1 MRQLDHSQ
9 TNEPASNQQTG
20 KQPAYVN
27 EQHALLAAIV
37 NSSDD
42 AIISSD
48 LSGNILSWNH
58 AAEILFGYTATAI
71 YQRPFASLFPAGQL
85 PDHLSLIK
93 LMQQGAS
100 IGHFETMRRCQD
112 GTELPVA
119 LTISAMRDE
128 GGNII
133 GLSLIARDFS
143 VGYRMAARL
152 TQSERYFRQVVDA
165 APNAMVMIDRH
176 GLIEMVN
183 SQTESIFGYTRTE
196 LLGKPLEILIPS
208 RFQRHHPSQRTGYFA
223 NPISRV
229 MGRGRELYGLRK
241 DGTEFPV
248 EIGLNPIETAD
259 GIKVLSAIVDITER
273 KRQEE
278 RFRLV
283 VEAAPNAMVMIDS
296 QGKIEMVNAQTET
309 IFGYEREE
317 LLGQPMEVLI
327 PERFRH
333 HHPGL
338 RSHFFTQPSSR
349 SMGTGRDLFGLRKDG
364 TEFPVEIGLNPIETA
379 DGLKVLSAIVDISE
393 RKRLEERFRLVVE
406 AAPNAMVMIDGRG
419 IIEMVNA
426 QTEHLFAYPRDELL
440 GQPMEMLIPARFR
453 SQHPDLRVHYFT
465 SPSTRAMGSGR
476 DLFGLRKD
484 GSEFQIEIGLNPIHT
499 ADGLKVLSAIV
510 DISERKRFTDELSR
524 RNQELNNFAYV
535 ASHDLKSPLRGVD
548 QLATWLTED
557 LAGKIDD
564 ETNEHLRLMRIRIKR
579 MERLLDDLLLYFRAG
594 QLGGSVEHID
604 FAELVRDV
612 FELCCPD
619 QSFRLE
625 LQGEFP
631 RCHTHK
637 VPLELVFRN
646 LMSNA
651 IKHHDTKKG
660 CIVVRSMPN
669 EQWLE
674 FSVSDDGPGIPAEHT
689 ERVFAMFQT
698 LRPRDEVEGSGMGLA
713 IIKKTIESLG
723 GSIRLSAN
731 QPRGTVFS
739 FTWPRNMAEAL

>member
-9 TNEPASNQQTG
+9 NNEQASTQQSG

-128 GGNII
+128 GDNII

-143 VGYRMAARL
+143 VGYRIAARL
-152 TQSERYFRQVVDA
+152 TQSERHFRQVVDA
-165 APNAMVMIDRH
+165 APNAMVMIDRR

-183 SQTESIFGYTRTE
+183 SQAETIFGYTRTE

-208 RFQRHHPSQRTGYFA
+208 RFQRHHPSLRTGYFA

-296 QGKIEMVNAQTET
+296 
-309 IFGYEREE
+309 
-317 LLGQPMEVLI
+317 
-327 PERFRH
+327 
-333 HHPGL
+333 
-338 RSHFFTQPSSR
+338 
-349 SMGTGRDLFGLRKDG
+349 
-364 TEFPVEIGLNPIETA
+364 
-379 DGLKVLSAIVDISE
+379 
-393 RKRLEERFRLVVE
+393 
-406 AAPNAMVMIDGRG
+406 RG
-419 IIEMVNA
+419 MIEMVNA
-426 QTEHLFAYPRDELL
+426 QTEHLFGYPRAELL

-453 SQHPDLRVHYFT
+453 SQHPDLRAQYFT

-476 DLFGLRKD
+476 DLFGLHKD
-484 GSEFQIEIGLNPIHT
+484 GSEFQIEIGLNPIQT

-564 ETNEHLRLMRIRIKR
+564 ETNEHLRLMRMRIKR

-594 QLGGSVEHID
+594 QLGGAVEHID
-604 FAELVRDV
+604 FADLVRDV

-674 FSVSDDGPGIPAEHT
+674 FSVSDDGPGIPAKHT

-731 QPRGTVFS
+731 QPRGAVFN

>member
-1 MRQLDHSQ
+1 MNQLDQ
-9 TNEPASNQQTG
+9 NDTASNR
-20 KQPAYVN
+20 PSNCVN

-37 NSSDD
+37 ASADD
-42 AIISSD
+42 AIIGSD

-58 AAEILFGYTATAI
+58 AAEILFGYSVTAI
-71 YQRPFASLFPAGQL
+71 YQRPFTSLFPSGQL

-93 LMQQGAS
+93 LLQQGAS

-119 LTISAMRDE
+119 LTISAIRDE
-128 GGNII
+128 GDNII

-143 VGYRMAARL
+143 VGYRIAARL
-152 TQSERYFRQVVDA
+152 TQSERHFRQVVDA
-165 APNAMVMIDRH
+165 APNAMVMIDRR

-183 SQTESIFGYTRTE
+183 TQAETIFGYTRSE

-208 RFQRHHPSQRTGYFA
+208 RFQRHHPSLRTGYFA
-223 NPISRV
+223 NPVSRT
-229 MGRGRELYGLRK
+229 MGQGRELYGLRK

-248 EIGLNPIETAD
+248 EIGLNPIETTD

-296 QGKIEMVNAQTET
+296 QGKIEMVNAQTEA
-309 IFGYEREE
+309 IFGYAREE

-327 PERFRH
+327 PARFRA

-338 RSHFFTQPSSR
+338 RSNFFTQPSSR
-349 SMGTGRDLFGLRKDG
+349 SMGSGRDLFGLRKDG
-364 TEFPVEIGLNPIETA
+364 SEFPVEIGLNPIETA
-379 DGLKVLSAIVDISE
+379 DGIKVLSAIVDISE
-393 RKRLEERFRLVVE
+393 RKRQEERFRLVVE
-406 AAPNAMVMIDGRG
+406 AAPNAMVMIDSLGK
-419 IIEMVNA
+419 IEMVNA
-426 QTEHLFAYPRDELL
+426 QTEHLFGYQREELL
-440 GQPMEMLIPARFR
+440 GQPMEILIPARFR
-453 SQHPDLRVHYFT
+453 PQHPGLRSSYFA
-465 SPSTRAMGSGR
+465 SPSTRAMGTGR
-476 DLFGLRKD
+476 DLFGVRKD
-484 GSEFQIEIGLNPIHT
+484 GSEFQIEIGLNPIQT

-524 RNQELNNFAYV
+524 RNQELNSFAYV

-564 ETNEHLRLMRIRIKR
+564 ETNEHLRLMRMRIKR
-579 MERLLDDLLLYFRAG
+579 MEKLLDDLLLYFRAG
-594 QLGGSVEHID
+594 QSGGSVERID
-604 FAELVRDV
+604 VAELVRDV
-612 FELCCPD
+612 FDLCCSD
-619 QSFRLE
+619 KSFRLE

-631 RCHTHK
+631 RYHTHK

-646 LMSNA
+646 LISNS
-651 IKHHDTKKG
+651 IKHHDTRQG
-660 CIVVRSMPN
+660 CIVVQAIPN
-669 EQWLE
+669 DQWLE
-674 FSVSDDGPGIPAEHT
+674 FAVCDDGPGIAPEHR

-723 GSIRLSAN
+723 GSIALSDN
-731 QPRGTVFS
+731 QPRGAIFR
-739 FTWPRNMAEAL
+739 FTWPRKTVEA

>member
-1 MRQLDHSQ
+1 MNQLDQ
-9 TNEPASNQQTG
+9 NDTASNR
-20 KQPAYVN
+20 PSNCVN

-37 NSSDD
+37 ASADD
-42 AIISSD
+42 AIIGSD

-58 AAEILFGYTATAI
+58 AAEILFGYSVTAI
-71 YQRPFASLFPAGQL
+71 YQRPFTSLFPSGQL

-93 LMQQGAS
+93 LLQQGAS

-119 LTISAMRDE
+119 LTISAIRDE
-128 GGNII
+128 GDNII

-143 VGYRMAARL
+143 VGYRIAARL
-152 TQSERYFRQVVDA
+152 TQSERHFRQVVDA
-165 APNAMVMIDRH
+165 APNAMVMIDRR

-183 SQTESIFGYTRTE
+183 TQAETIFGYTRSE

-208 RFQRHHPSQRTGYFA
+208 RFQRHHPSLRTGYFA
-223 NPISRV
+223 NPVSRT
-229 MGRGRELYGLRK
+229 MGQGRELYGLRK

-248 EIGLNPIETAD
+248 EIGLNPIETTD

-296 QGKIEMVNAQTET
+296 QGKIEMVNAQTEA
-309 IFGYEREE
+309 IFGYAREE

-327 PERFRH
+327 PARFRA

-338 RSHFFTQPSSR
+338 RSNFFTQPSSR
-349 SMGTGRDLFGLRKDG
+349 SMGSGRDLFGLRKDG
-364 TEFPVEIGLNPIETA
+364 SEFPVEIGLNPIETA
-379 DGLKVLSAIVDISE
+379 DGIKVLSAIVDISE
-393 RKRLEERFRLVVE
+393 RKRQEERFRLVVE
-406 AAPNAMVMIDGRG
+406 AAPNAMVMIDSLGK
-419 IIEMVNA
+419 IEMVNA
-426 QTEHLFAYPRDELL
+426 QTEHLFGYQREELL
-440 GQPMEMLIPARFR
+440 GQPMEILIPARFR
-453 SQHPDLRVHYFT
+453 PQHPGLRSSYFA
-465 SPSTRAMGSGR
+465 SPSTRAMGTGR

-484 GSEFQIEIGLNPIHT
+484 GSEFQIEIGLNPIQT

-524 RNQELNNFAYV
+524 RNQELNSFAYV

-564 ETNEHLRLMRIRIKR
+564 ETNEHLRLMRMRIKR
-579 MERLLDDLLLYFRAG
+579 MEKLLDDLLLYFRAG
-594 QLGGSVEHID
+594 QSGGSVERID
-604 FAELVRDV
+604 VAELVRDV
-612 FELCCPD
+612 FDLCCSD
-619 QSFRLE
+619 KSFRLE

-631 RCHTHK
+631 RYHTHK

-646 LMSNA
+646 LISNS
-651 IKHHDTKKG
+651 IKHHDTRQG
-660 CIVVRSMPN
+660 CIVVQAIPN
-669 EQWLE
+669 DQWLE
-674 FSVSDDGPGIPAEHT
+674 FAVCDDGPGIAPEHR

-723 GSIRLSAN
+723 GSIALSDN
-731 QPRGTVFS
+731 QPRGAIFR
-739 FTWPRNMAEAL
+739 FTWPRKTVEA

>member
-1 MRQLDHSQ
+1 MNQLDQ
-9 TNEPASNQQTG
+9 NDTASNR
-20 KQPAYVN
+20 PSNCVN

-37 NSSDD
+37 ASADD
-42 AIISSD
+42 AIIGSD

-58 AAEILFGYTATAI
+58 AAEILFGYSVTAI
-71 YQRPFASLFPAGQL
+71 YQRPFTSLFPSGQL

-93 LMQQGAS
+93 LLQQGAS

-119 LTISAMRDE
+119 LTISAIRDE
-128 GGNII
+128 GDNII

-143 VGYRMAARL
+143 VGYRIAARL
-152 TQSERYFRQVVDA
+152 TQSERHFRQVVDA
-165 APNAMVMIDRH
+165 APNAMVMIDRR

-183 SQTESIFGYTRTE
+183 TQAETIFGYTRSE

-208 RFQRHHPSQRTGYFA
+208 RFQRHHPSLRTGYFA
-223 NPISRV
+223 NPVSRT
-229 MGRGRELYGLRK
+229 MGQGRELYGLRK

-248 EIGLNPIETAD
+248 EIGLNPIETTD
-259 GIKVLSAIVDITER
+259 GIKVLSAIVDISER

-296 QGKIEMVNAQTET
+296 QGKIEMVNAQTEA
-309 IFGYEREE
+309 IFGYAREE

-327 PERFRH
+327 PTRFRA

-338 RSHFFTQPSSR
+338 RSNFFTQPSSR
-349 SMGTGRDLFGLRKDG
+349 SMGSGRDLFGLRKDG
-364 TEFPVEIGLNPIETA
+364 SEFPVEIGLNPIETA
-379 DGLKVLSAIVDISE
+379 DGIKVLSAIVDISE
-393 RKRLEERFRLVVE
+393 RKRQEERFRLVVE
-406 AAPNAMVMIDGRG
+406 AAPNAMVMIDSLGK
-419 IIEMVNA
+419 IEMVNA
-426 QTEHLFAYPRDELL
+426 QTEHLFGYQREELL
-440 GQPMEMLIPARFR
+440 GQPMEILIPARFR
-453 SQHPDLRVHYFT
+453 PQHPGLRSSYFA
-465 SPSTRAMGSGR
+465 SPSTRAMGTGR

-484 GSEFQIEIGLNPIHT
+484 GSEFQIEIGLNPIQT

-524 RNQELNNFAYV
+524 RNQELNSFAYV

-564 ETNEHLRLMRIRIKR
+564 ETNEHLRLMRMRIKR
-579 MERLLDDLLLYFRAG
+579 MEKLLDDLLLYFRAG
-594 QLGGSVEHID
+594 QSGGSVERID
-604 FAELVRDV
+604 VAELVRDV
-612 FELCCPD
+612 FDLCCSD
-619 QSFRLE
+619 KSFRLE

-631 RCHTHK
+631 RYHTHK

-646 LMSNA
+646 LISNS
-651 IKHHDTKKG
+651 IKHHDTRQG
-660 CIVVRSMPN
+660 CIVVQAIPN
-669 EQWLE
+669 DQWLE
-674 FSVSDDGPGIPAEHT
+674 FAVCDDGPGIAPEHR

-723 GSIRLSAN
+723 GSIALSDN
-731 QPRGTVFS
+731 QPHGAIFR
-739 FTWPRNMAEAL
+739 FTWPRKTVEA

>member
-1 MRQLDHSQ
+1 MNQLDQ
-9 TNEPASNQQTG
+9 NDTASNR
-20 KQPAYVN
+20 PSNCVN

-37 NSSDD
+37 ASADD
-42 AIISSD
+42 AIIGSD

-58 AAEILFGYTATAI
+58 AAEILFGYSVTAI
-71 YQRPFASLFPAGQL
+71 YQHPFTSLFPSGQL

-93 LMQQGAS
+93 LLQQGAS

-119 LTISAMRDE
+119 LTISAIRDE
-128 GGNII
+128 GDNII

-143 VGYRMAARL
+143 VGYRIAARL
-152 TQSERYFRQVVDA
+152 TQSERHFRQVVDA
-165 APNAMVMIDRH
+165 APNAMVMIDRR

-183 SQTESIFGYTRTE
+183 TQAETIFGYTRSE

-208 RFQRHHPSQRTGYFA
+208 RFQRHHPSLRTGYFA
-223 NPISRV
+223 NPVSRT
-229 MGRGRELYGLRK
+229 MGQGRELYGLRK

-248 EIGLNPIETAD
+248 EIGLNPIETTD

-296 QGKIEMVNAQTET
+296 QGKIEMVNAQTEA
-309 IFGYEREE
+309 IFGYAREE

-327 PERFRH
+327 PARFRA

-338 RSHFFTQPSSR
+338 RSNFFTQPSSR
-349 SMGTGRDLFGLRKDG
+349 SMGSGRDLFGLRKDG
-364 TEFPVEIGLNPIETA
+364 SEFPVEIGLNPIETA
-379 DGLKVLSAIVDISE
+379 DGIKVLSAIVDISE
-393 RKRLEERFRLVVE
+393 RKRQEERFRLVVE
-406 AAPNAMVMIDGRG
+406 AAPNAMVMIDSLGK
-419 IIEMVNA
+419 IEMVNA
-426 QTEHLFAYPRDELL
+426 QTEHLFGYQREELL
-440 GQPMEMLIPARFR
+440 GQPMEILIPARFR
-453 SQHPDLRVHYFT
+453 PQHPGLRSSYFA
-465 SPSTRAMGSGR
+465 SPSTRAMGTGR
-476 DLFGLRKD
+476 DLFGVRKD
-484 GSEFQIEIGLNPIHT
+484 GSEFQIEIGLNPIQT

-524 RNQELNNFAYV
+524 RNQELNSFAYV

-564 ETNEHLRLMRIRIKR
+564 ETNEHLRLMRMRIKR
-579 MERLLDDLLLYFRAG
+579 MEKLLDDLLLYFRAG
-594 QLGGSVEHID
+594 QSGGSVERID
-604 FAELVRDV
+604 VAELVRDV
-612 FELCCPD
+612 FDLCCSD
-619 QSFRLE
+619 KSFRLE

-631 RCHTHK
+631 RYHTHK

-646 LMSNA
+646 LISNS
-651 IKHHDTKKG
+651 IKHHDTRQG
-660 CIVVRSMPN
+660 CIVVQAIPN
-669 EQWLE
+669 DQWLE
-674 FSVSDDGPGIPAEHT
+674 FAVCDDGPGIAPEHR

-723 GSIRLSAN
+723 GSIALSDN
-731 QPRGTVFS
+731 QPRGAIFR
-739 FTWPRNMAEAL
+739 FTWPRKTVEA

>member
-1 MRQLDHSQ
+1 MPQLDHSQ

-128 GGNII
+128 GDNII

-152 TQSERYFRQVVDA
+152 TQSERHFRQVVDA
-165 APNAMVMIDRH
+165 APNAMVMIDRR

-183 SQTESIFGYTRTE
+183 SQTEAIFGYTRTE

-208 RFQRHHPSQRTGYFA
+208 RFQRHHPSLRTGYFA
-223 NPISRV
+223 NPVSRV

-338 RSHFFTQPSSR
+338 RSHFFSQPSSR

-364 TEFPVEIGLNPIETA
+364 TEFPVEIGLNPIE
-379 DGLKVLSAIVDISE
+379 
-393 RKRLEERFRLVVE
+393 
-406 AAPNAMVMIDGRG
+406 
-419 IIEMVNA
+419 
-426 QTEHLFAYPRDELL
+426 
-440 GQPMEMLIPARFR
+440 
-453 SQHPDLRVHYFT
+453 
-465 SPSTRAMGSGR
+465 
-476 DLFGLRKD
+476 
-484 GSEFQIEIGLNPIHT
+484 T

-564 ETNEHLRLMRIRIKR
+564 ETNEHLRLMRMRIKR

-594 QLGGSVEHID
+594 QLGGAVEHID
-604 FAELVRDV
+604 FADLVRDV

-674 FSVSDDGPGIPAEHT
+674 FSVSDDGPGIAAEHS

-723 GSIRLSAN
+723 GHIKLSAN
-731 QPRGTVFS
+731 QPRGAVFN